1 MAVSLKR
8 TPLYQEHLSLG
19 ARMVPFAG
27 WEMPLQYTGIIEE
40 HHAVRREA
48 GLFDI
53 SHMARIFVAGP
64 AAFDLLQRT
73 VTRDLSRVEIGQ
85 STYALACNEEGGI
98 LDDLYVYH
106 SGPQEYVVIGNAANR
121 DRDFA
126 WLAAQKRPGEPVE
139 VTDRSDELGML
150 AFQGPKA
157 PALLQSIVETDILG
171 IPRHGCGYVNIL
183 GHRCFIGRT
192 GYTGE
197 DGFEVLVPAD
207 GAVPLWRRI
216 LDLGVRPCGLGAR
229 DTLRLEAALMLYGND
244 IDTTTNPYEAGLGW
258 VVNLDKGPFIGREA
272 LMAIKER
279 GVSRRLVCFEML
291 ERGDIARPG
300 YPIYHEGQEV
310 GRVTSGGPSPTLGKN
325 IGMGYVPTELAAV
338 GARLDIKIRDRFG
351 PARVVRRPFY
361 RSPSLGG

>member
-27 WEMPLQYTGIIEE
+27 WEMPLFYTSIIEE

-53 SHMARIFVAGP
+53 SHMARIFVTGP

-73 VTRDLSRVEIGQ
+73 VTRDLTQLEVGQ
-85 STYALACNEEGGI
+85 AAYTLACNEAGGI

-106 SGPQEYVVIGNAANR
+106 SGPDEYIVIGNAANR

-126 WLAAQKRPGEPVE
+126 WLAAQKRPDEPVS

-150 AFQGPKA
+150 AFQGPKT
-157 PALLQSIVETDILG
+157 PTLFQSVAGPGVWGMPRHACCYVDILG
-171 IPRHGCGYVNIL
+171 Y
-183 GHRCFIGRT
+183 RCFIGRT

-197 DGFEVLVPAD
+197 DGFEVLVPVEGVVD
-207 GAVPLWRRI
+207 VWRQI
-216 LDLGVRPCGLGAR
+216 LNLGVRPCGLGAR
-229 DTLRLEAALMLYGND
+229 DTLRLEAALVLYGND

-272 LMAIKER
+272 LAEIKAR

-291 ERGDIARPG
+291 ERRDIPRPG
-300 YPIYHEGQEV
+300 YPIYHNGQEV

-325 IGMGYVPTELAAV
+325 IGMGYVPVELAAV
-338 GARLDIKIRDRFG
+338 GTRIDIKIRDRFG
-351 PARVVRRPFY
+351 PAQVVKRPFY
-361 RSPSLGG
+361 RSPSLGA